1 MRGVS
6 RWRRR
11 ILLLVSLLLILAA
24 SRHAWAQA
32 GTSSVLGAV
41 RDEQGAVIPGASV
54 VLTST
59 TTGAER
65 TTVTDSAGNYQ
76 FMAVQPG
83 TYKMKVELQGFRTA
97 IRDNVQLRVDTATRL
112 EGIVLSVGAL
122 TEAVEVQAQAL
133 VVNTTDASLGN
144 VINSTQIMALPLE
157 ARNPVGLMSLQPGAV
172 FLPTGDDR
180 SGAVSGARSDQ
191 ANVTLDGV
199 DVNDPELGTAF
210 TTVLRM
216 PLDAIQE
223 FRVTTTNYSA
233 DQGRS
238 SGGQVSLITKTGT
251 NKIHGAGYWTVR
263 NTATSSNEYFLKLS
277 QLQSGAENK
286 APKLDKN
293 IFGGALGGP
302 IKRDRLFLYANYEQL
317 REMSES
323 PVMRAV
329 PSETLRD
336 GILQYRCASAAACPG
351 GSVTGLSGASYT
363 IQPGFYGLSPA
374 QLKAIDPLGIGA
386 NIAVSDYWKQ
396 YPKPNDPGSDGVNF
410 MAFRFA
416 APIENQFKT
425 FVTRADYN
433 LAANHRLFG
442 RVNVMRDALN
452 APPQFP
458 DQPPRSTQEVR
469 NWGIAAG
476 YDWVIGSNR
485 VNTLRYGFT
494 QIKND
499 TIGQLQSNVAQ
510 LRFIDDFKPPTSSN
524 GREVPTH
531 NIIDDF
537 SWINGGHTLKFGTN
551 IRITRNNRYTD
562 GNSYH
567 FSVANGSWVAGNGRF
582 YIPGR
587 PSCTTPGCFT
597 APATASSFYAAYA
610 DPFIDIL
617 GVLSETDAVFNFDR
631 DGNALPNGAPVTRRF
646 ASDEYEMYA
655 MDSWRVKSNLTLT
668 AGVRWSVYSP
678 PWETN
683 GLQVAPTVNLGE
695 WFDQRGANAA
705 KGIPANAMPPF
716 QFDLAGKANG
726 KKGFYD
732 WQYKNFA
739 PRVSV
744 AWTPN
749 PKGGWL
755 KALTGGDKTVLRG
768 GYSLVYDRVG
778 YALATT
784 YDANGAYGL
793 STGITTPWATANE
806 TTPGVRFVS
815 PTTMPPNI
823 AAAPKG
829 GFPYEPPLYSG
840 TIAQSMDASV
850 KTPYAHMINAV
861 FGRELP
867 GNFALEAAYV
877 GRFGRRLLVRRD
889 LAMPVNLVDTKSGA
903 SYFQAAQALIR
914 AAQAAGI
921 STDAGS
927 SAYKVLSP
935 IAYWEN
941 LFPDA
946 AQGGLTATQNIAMTF
961 NSYAPD
967 YMTAFY
973 NLDEFCD
980 PACSIYGPFAYFSPQ
995 FDALVGQSS
1004 VGRSDYNSLQL
1015 TLRKRWSRNYQFD
1028 VNYTMSKSEDLGSSV
1043 ERGAGWGTQ
1052 GFGGYSGVLMNPW
1065 EPDLQW
1071 GASDFDVRHQVN
1083 FNWVANLPFGKGRKW
1098 GRDASGVVNTL
1109 IGDWSVAGLMRWTSG
1124 FPFNVINC
1132 RSCWVTNWQ
1141 LQGNAELV
1149 TPGVL
1154 PPTSVTKD
1162 TIDHRPSA
1170 FVDPV
1175 EALKYFR
1182 FDLPGEVGIRNLLRG
1197 DGYFGIDLSVS
1208 KGWNLPYGM
1217 LRFRWDTFNLTNTP
1231 RFDTSQVTMTPDR
1244 PGFGRY
1250 NGTLATCDGR
1260 AGRCMQ
1266 FALHYEF

>member
-1 MRGVS
+1 MARLGS
-6 RWRRR
+6 LRPRCA
-11 ILLLVSLLLILAA
+11 LLLALCLLAA
-24 SRHAWAQA
+24 PLAWGQA
-32 GTSSVLGAV
+32 GTASVIGSV
-41 RDEQGAVIPGASV
+41 KDESGGLIPGATV
-54 VLTST
+54 TLTSLA
-59 TTGAER
+59 TGAER
-65 TTVTDSAGNYQ
+65 STVTDTAGDYR
-76 FMAVQPG
+76 FMAVPPG
-83 TYKMKVELQGFRTA
+83 TYRMKIELQGFRTA
-97 IRDNVQLRVDTATRL
+97 VRDAVQLRVDTATRI
-112 EGIVLSVGAL
+112 EPIVLSVGAL
-122 TEAVEVQAQAL
+122 TETVEVQAQAL
-133 VVNTTDASLGN
+133 IVNTTDASLGN
-144 VINSTQIMALPLE
+144 VINSSQIMALPLE

-223 FRVTTTNYSA
+223 FRVTTTNYNA

-251 NKIHGAGYWTVR
+251 NLLHGAGYWTVR

-277 QLQSGAENK
+277 QLLSGQENK

-302 IKRDRLFLYANYEQL
+302 IRRDRLFIYGNYEQL

-323 PVMRAV
+323 PVTRAV

-336 GILQYRCASAAACPG
+336 GILQYRCANPAACPG
-351 GSVTGLSGASYT
+351 GSVTGLSGQAYN
-363 IQPGFYGLSPA
+363 IQPGYYGLSPA
-374 QLKAIDPLGIGA
+374 QLKAIDPLGIGP
-386 NIAVSDYWKQ
+386 NLAVSEYWKK

-410 MAFRFA
+410 MSYRFA

-425 FVTRADYN
+425 LVTRVDYN
-433 LAANHRLFG
+433 LAANHRVFG
-442 RVNVMRDALN
+442 RLN
-452 APPQFP
+452 MMHDGINAAPQFP
-458 DQPPRSTQEVR
+458 GQAPRTTQKVR
-469 NWGIAAG
+469 NWGLAGG
-476 YDWVIGSNR
+476 YDWVIGSTK
-485 VNTLRYGFT
+485 VNTLRYGYT
-494 QIKND
+494 EIKND
-499 TIGQLQSNVAQ
+499 TIGQLSSNVAQ
-510 LRFIDDFKPPTSSN
+510 LRFLDNFTPSTSTN
-524 GREVPTH
+524 GRKLPTH

-537 SWINGGHTLKFGTN
+537 SWILGDHALKFGAN
-551 IRITRNNRYTD
+551 LRFSRNNRYTNA
-562 GNSYH
+562 NSYH
-567 FSVANGSWVAGNGRF
+567 LSTANGSWVAGNGRY

-587 PSCTTPGCFT
+587 ATCTTPGCSDV
-597 APATASSFYAAYA
+597 PAAASSFYAAYA

-617 GVLSETDAVFNFDR
+617 GVLSQTDASFNFDR
-631 DGNALPNGAPVTRRF
+631 NGNALPNGEPVRRTF
-646 ASDEYEMYA
+646 ASDEYELYS
-655 MDSWRVKSNLTLT
+655 MDSWRVKPNLTLT
-668 AGVRWSVYSP
+668 GGLRWSLYSP

-683 GLQVAPTVNLGE
+683 GLQVAPTVSLGE
-695 WFDQRGANAA
+695 WFEQRGANAA
-705 KGIPANAMPPF
+705 KGIPANAMEPF

-749 PKGGWL
+749 PKDGFL
-755 KALTGGDKTVLRG
+755 KTLTGGDKMVLRG

-784 YDANGAYGL
+784 YDSGGAYGL
-793 STGITTPWATANE
+793 STGISTPWATANE

-815 PTTMPPNI
+815 PSTMPPTL

-840 TIAQSMDASV
+840 TIAISMDDTI
-850 KTPYAHMINAV
+850 KTPYAHMVNAV
-861 FGRELP
+861 VGRELP
-867 GNFALEAAYV
+867 GQFAVEAAYV

-889 LAMPVNLVDTKSGA
+889 LAMPVNLVDSKSGMD
-903 SYFQAAQALIR
+903 YFTAAQTVIK

-921 STDAGS
+921 PNDADA
-927 SAYKVLSP
+927 SAYKALGP

-941 LFPDA
+941 LFPGA
-946 AQGGLTATQNIAMTF
+946 AKGGLTATQSIAMAY

-973 NLDEFCD
+973 NLDEYCD
-980 PACSIYGPFAYFSPQ
+980 PSCSIYGPFAYFSPQ

-1004 VGRSDYNSLQL
+1004 VARSNYNSMQL
-1015 TLRKRWSRNYQFD
+1015 TVRKRWSHNYQFD
-1028 VNYTMSKSEDLGSSV
+1028 LNYTLSKSEDLGSSV
-1043 ERGAGWGTQ
+1043 ERGAAWGTQ
-1052 GFGGYSGVLMNPW
+1052 GLGGYSGVLMNPW
-1065 EPDLQW
+1065 QPELQW
-1071 GASDFDVRHQVN
+1071 GPSDFDVRHQIN
-1083 FNWVANLPFGKGRKW
+1083 FNWVTNLPFGKGKKW
-1098 GRDASGVVNTL
+1098 GKDATGLTNAL
-1109 IGDWSVAGLMRWTSG
+1109 IGDWSIAGLLRWTSG

-1141 LQGNAELV
+1141 LQGNAELA

-1154 PPTSVTKD
+1154 PVTDVTKD
-1162 TIDHRPSA
+1162 KIDHRPSA
-1170 FVDPV
+1170 FPDPQK
-1175 EALKYFR
+1175 ALEYFR
-1182 FDLPGEVGIRNLLRG
+1182 FAMPGEVGVRNQLRG

-1208 KGWNLPYGM
+1208 KGWTLPVGT

-1231 RFDTSQVTMTPDR
+1231 SFDTSQVTMTPDR